1 MSFYR
6 LYFKRIIDFVIAL
19 VGLIVLSPLFLI
31 LWIWLSIANKGAGAF
46 FVQERPGKDEKIF
59 KVIKFKTM
67 NDRRD
72 EKGDLLP
79 DSERLTTIG
88 RWIRSLSLD
97 EIPQLINVLKGDM
110 SLVGPRPLLPRYL
123 PYYTSRERLRHTVR
137 PGITGWAQVNGRNT
151 INWDRRLAL
160 DVYYVENLSFKLD
173 LKIFFKTLK
182 NQRRRVNLFSIGGI
196 ADGYGFCGGEPLM
209 AGYET
214 SCRHCVSQVA
224 FFSFSSRSQA
234 IASSSSTCGKFL

>member
-110 SLVGPRPLLPRYL
+110 ALIGPRPLLVQYL
-123 PYYTSRERLRHTVR
+123 PLYDEVQRRRHEVR
-137 PGITGWAQVNGRNT
+137 PGMTGWAQVKGRNA
-151 INWDRRLAL
+151 ISWQEKFAY
-160 DVYYVENLSFKLD
+160 DVWYVDNLSLSLDIKILLKTIEKVFK
-173 LKIFFKTLK
+173 
-182 NQRRRVNLFSIGGI
+182 REGI
-196 ADGYGFCGGEPLM
+196 SSQKSVTMEPFN
-209 AGYET
+209 GN
-214 SCRHCVSQVA
+214 
-224 FFSFSSRSQA
+224 
-234 IASSSSTCGKFL
+234 